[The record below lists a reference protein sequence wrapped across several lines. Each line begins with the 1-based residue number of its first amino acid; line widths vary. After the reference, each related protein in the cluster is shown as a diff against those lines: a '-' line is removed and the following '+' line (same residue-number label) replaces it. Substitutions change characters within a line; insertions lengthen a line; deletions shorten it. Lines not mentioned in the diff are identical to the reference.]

1 MSFKV
6 FFQLYFLGKKKQ
18 KQQQK
23 KKGKKK
29 KTPPLLIELASHLW
43 GPPVFLFRRVYS
55 SAVPRRDSMAYSVD
69 MSQVHVF

>member
-1 MSFKV
+1 M
-6 FFQLYFLGKKKQ
+6 
-18 KQQQK
+18 
-23 KKGKKK
+23 
-29 KTPPLLIELASHLW
+29 LIELASHLW

>member
-1 MSFKV
+1 MSLKG
-6 FFQLYFLGKKKQ
+6 FFQLFFLGKKQ

-23 KKGKKK
+23 KRKKK

-43 GPPVFLFRRVYS
+43 GPPVFLSRRVYG
-55 SAVPRRDSMAYSVD
+55 SAVPRRDSMAYDVD

>member
-1 MSFKV
+1 MSLKGFFKLL
-6 FFQLYFLGKKKQ
+6 FFLKKKKKKQ
-18 KQQQK
+18 KK

-55 SAVPRRDSMAYSVD
+55 SAVPRRDSMVYSVD